1 LFDIQGWITLILGG
15 LLALITLFSSYSHVH
30 IPFIGAVA
38 LNQQV
43 GVLFLFA
50 LVPPLLGDAQLATVV
65 DYELREIEFDAE
77 CNLVQLRHQLDPS
90 PLNAR
95 RVRDVISLLEEYGGM
110 T

>member
-1 LFDIQGWITLILGG
+1 M
-15 LLALITLFSSYSHVH
+15 
-30 IPFIGAVA
+30 
-38 LNQQV
+38 LNWR
-43 GVLFLFA
+43 
-50 LVPPLLGDAQLATVV
+50 PVV

-95 RVRDVISLLEEYGGM
+95 RVRDLISLLEEYGGM